1 MEGAEDF
8 DVVKSASAITV
19 QVKKN
24 EGSISLGNAKA
35 HQALENFWT
44 LSCNE
49 SSRQIDFHYLTTS
62 TIAIE
67 QDANFDGLPGIEAWR
82 VAQTST
88 EIAATIRAYLVTK
101 LGAKSPLRKFLETAT
116 PSDVQDR
123 LIRRFYWLPNQPDIE
138 VVKRSV
144 DDRITGLLA
153 DQQRS
158 ASLATNVRKFL
169 EARFWELVCES
180 SLTSRCLTR
189 GALLRANRVRHDFV
203 PSSTN

>member
-1 MEGAEDF
+1 MTEHDPQAVQPIGIDEIVGLAGGLPSPLPGDPRRQAVSSIQGTVYQAWCSIDAWLQLTDAKEVIYLEGAEDF

-19 QVKKN
+19 QFKKN

-44 LSCNE
+44 LSYNE

-88 EIAATIRAYLVTK
+88 EIVTTISGLPLVLWTHLKRAM
-101 LGAKSPLRKFLETAT
+101 
-116 PSDVQDR
+116 D
-123 LIRRFYWLPNQPDIE
+123 
-138 VVKRSV
+138 
-144 DDRITGLLA
+144 
-153 DQQRS
+153 
-158 ASLATNVRKFL
+158 
-169 EARFWELVCES
+169 
-180 SLTSRCLTR
+180 
-189 GALLRANRVRHDFV
+189 LLRFRRHS
-203 PSSTN
+203 P